1 MYIYIYRVCVNYFMY
16 KTEYCRQVQPND
28 IHCAIYIMQLKNNIC
43 GYKPRYLH
51 SFVIFLWLKIKGPKT
66 RIRQQNQLQNIT
78 SSTLTK
84 GKFDNSSWLLPTSQ
98 QSFKTMPRKLNM
110 NMITQKL
117 VLKSWEKGNIHLC
130 IYIYIYIH
138 HFSGFQSNYAQERYT
153 KQSCHF
159 RMCRKNQA
167 EKTHLHP
174 LVYHHYPD
182 QNSCFH
188 W

>member
-1 MYIYIYRVCVNYFMY
+1 MYIYISCVCVNYFMY

-130 IYIYIYIH
+130 IYIYIYIYT
-138 HFSGFQSNYAQERYT
+138 SFQRISIQLCTGEV
-153 KQSCHF
+153 H
-159 RMCRKNQA
+159 
-167 EKTHLHP
+167 
-174 LVYHHYPD
+174 
-182 QNSCFH
+182 
-188 W
+188 